1 MADTLEQLKSRFG
14 GDILATHSYRGDD
27 TALVKRE
34 ALLAVATF
42 LKHELQFNMLMDET
56 AVDLL
61 NMPECETHPAVAG
74 DRFEFVAHF
83 YSLPRNLR
91 VRIKTRC
98 PENDARIP
106 SLYGLYRSANFM
118 EREIYDMYGITMEGH
133 PDLRRILLYDEF
145 QGHPLRK
152 DYPIS
157 RQQPLIPMSLES
169 VHSSSLDYKDL
180 NTAETRN
187 SPAAKES
194 EKEQS
199 S

>member
-1 MADTLEQLKSRFG
+1 MADTLEQLKARFG
-14 GDILATHSYRGDD
+14 DDILATHSFRGDD

-34 ALLAVATF
+34 ALLAIATY
-42 LKHELQFNMLMDET
+42 LKNELQFNLLMDET

-61 NMPECETHPAVAG
+61 QMPVCETHPAVEG

-91 VRIKTRC
+91 VRIKSRC
-98 PENDARIP
+98 PENDARMP
-106 SLYGLYRSANFM
+106 SLYSLYRSANYM
-118 EREIYDMYGITMEGH
+118 EREIFDMYGVVMEGH
-133 PDLRRILLYDEF
+133 PDLRRVLLYDEF
-145 QGHPLRK
+145 QGYPLRK

-187 SPAAKES
+187 SPAAKAG